1 MSDSTTPN
9 YGLVKPA
16 IGASRDTWGTK
27 ENQNADTIDTAMHS
41 TDTGLAQAQI
51 SITSLL
57 ARVSALEQ
65 QIGAGAEMVGS
76 IKPWPMNG
84 GQGPLWFPCNGMAL
98 APSQF
103 PELFAV
109 IGNWWGGDGINT
121 FNLPNFFGRTLVGPD
136 GGTGNLGGLFI
147 DDNVGR
153 MAGVPAYALQP
164 GEAPAH
170 SHSATT
176 TMQPD
181 HTHTFYAWQEPMTQ
195 PEAGQ
200 GGRVIELNTG
210 GQYQWTTDPAGGHNH
225 TLVTDTQGGNLAH
238 INLQPSVIVMW
249 IIKVRSQ

>member
-9 YGLVKPA
+9 YGLIKPA

-27 ENQNADTIDTAMHS
+27 ENQNSDTIDSAMHS
-41 TDTGLAQAQI
+41 TDTGLAAAQQAIITLQNQI
-51 SITSLL
+51 T
-57 ARVSALEQ
+57 ALQQ
-65 QIGAGAEMVGS
+65 QIASGGEMVGS

-98 APSQF
+98 VPAQF

-109 IGNWWGGDGINT
+109 LGTWYGGDGINT
-121 FNLPNFFGRTLVGPD
+121 FNLPSYLGRTLVGPD

-153 MAGVPAYALQP
+153 VAGVPLYALQP

-170 SHSATT
+170 SHGATT
-176 TMQPD
+176 SMQAD
-181 HTHTFYAWQEPMTQ
+181 HTHTYVAYQQPMSTPGAPVLGINAGF
-195 PEAGQ
+195 PE
-200 GGRVIELNTG
+200 GRQD
-210 GQYQWTTDPAGGHNH
+210 QYTTNPAGGHNH
-225 TLVTDTQGGNLAH
+225 TLITDTQGGNQAH
-238 INLQPSVIVMW
+238 INLQPSVIAMW